1 MNLAS
6 IPRDPELKR
15 RLDDA
20 ARRGPSP
27 GERHA
32 QKVSFIA
39 SALSDKKTKV
49 TEAQVERELAKLHS
63 YNK

>member
-6 IPRDPELKR
+6 IPRDPSLLR
-15 RLDDA
+15 RLEDA

-27 GERHA
+27 HERHA

-39 SALSDKKTKV
+39 SALSDEKTQV
-49 TEAQVERELAKLHS
+49 TEQEVERELAKLHGRT
-63 YNK
+63 K